1 LKLRVI
7 NDNIDII
14 KQIGRG
20 SFSNVYLCKNEES
33 MYIIKEININALVKK
48 YMSKHKG
55 ENKIFRYIKKNDTQ
69 LSTNITP
76 YNDEM
81 LIIKENEYYYKRLKE
96 LIDSEIEIL
105 KCMNNK
111 NIIHFYEYTK
121 QYGIYYLNMEY
132 CDKGDL
138 YDILKN
144 SSEYKRNIFSGM
156 SSDFV
161 YEFIK
166 QITDGLDY
174 IFERNIIHRD
184 IKLHNILV
192 SKKGSELIFK
202 ISDFGF
208 ACYDMSKNKECH
220 FESSHFSDFTSASMS
235 TNEKKKSNMDEVL
248 MKKYYKLCGTP
259 YYMAPE
265 LILNMN
271 LLEDFTQYEEKKN
284 ERCIFYNNKIDLWSY
299 GVCIYELVFNTLPF
313 PNVKNIKELEMFYKQ
328 TNIAEEYIS
337 KQINGKKSIDI
348 DIKKILFMLLQVK
361 MDKRTNIEQFKNYIN
376 NIKSINNKNEILN
389 ELDLNELKDIIN
401 CDKNMYKDTSLE
413 QVKLKQHIVSR
424 PIKKDSII
432 ESWEELVNYDSILK
446 NNKSI
451 EKGFL
456 DWLIK

>member
-1 LKLRVI
+1 MIKH
-7 NDNIDII
+7 NDKKKRI
-14 KQIGRG
+14 K
-20 SFSNVYLCKNEES
+20 
-33 MYIIKEININALVKK
+33 
-48 YMSKHKG
+48 
-55 ENKIFRYIKKNDTQ
+55 YIKRNESQ

-76 YNDEM
+76 YNDEVM
-81 LIIKENEYYYKRLKE
+81 IIKENEYYYRRLKQ

-105 KCMNNK
+105 KFMNHE

-121 QYGIYYLNMEY
+121 QYGIYYINMEY
-132 CDKGDL
+132 CEMGDM

-144 SSEYKRNIFSGM
+144 SREYKRNVFNGM
-156 SSDFV
+156 SNEFV

-166 QITDGLDY
+166 QVTDGLYY
-174 IFERNIIHRD
+174 IFSKNLIHRD

-192 SKKGSELIFK
+192 SKCKYDKKSIIFK

-208 ACYDMSKNKECH
+208 ACYDMSKTRECN
-220 FESSHFSDFTSASMS
+220 FESSHFSEISSNYYD
-235 TNEKKKSNMDEVL
+235 NKKTAIENNDMEEIL

-284 ERCIFYNNKIDLWSY
+284 EKHIFYSNKIDLWSY

-313 PNVKNIKELEMFYKQ
+313 PNVRNIKELEMFYKQ
-328 TNIAEEYIS
+328 VNYAEEYIN
-337 KQINGKKSIDI
+337 KQITNKKSIDI

-361 MDKRTNIEQFKNYIN
+361 IDKRTNIEEFKNYISNIN
-376 NIKSINNKNEILN
+376 NIKSINTSEKQQQLDI
-389 ELDLNELKDIIN
+389 DLNELRDIIN
-401 CDKNMYKDTSLE
+401 CEKNVYVGME
-413 QVKLKQHIVSR
+413 QNKLKQHIVSR

-432 ESWEELVNYDSILK
+432 ESWEELVNYDSVFK

-456 DWLIK
+456 DWLMK